1 MIHHNANAFNNL
13 DKHSGLSWDNAEF
26 LLRWILQNHHEYLQN
41 NHEKEKLKSM
51 PVEKT
56 IDLVMPDHIAHN
68 LTEPWF
74 LLTPKEWIVPKME
87 EIRVLIA
94 PELETSSIQGT
105 SQEKY
110 QKLGFFFL
118 RSFLRK
124 INSGVNQYK
133 LRDIYVGMMEWT
145 ILTEKIKMSEE
156 NIQSAVNTIKWITQ
170 LELNKDV
177 LANLYDKSKLMANGE
192 ENKTEICIFAL
203 LNTFTQ
209 VTLTHSCVFHQH
221 LCWVPCFSYVFYN
234 HFLSALSVGMELQKR
249 DDALNIIPY
258 ALSPPSSRPS
268 SSSTPVPTNRLR
280 APSKRG
286 NFPEHVR
293 KILDELFKQTDGQF
307 EPNELAVLADR
318 FKDHM
323 TLHQIRVYFKNMR
336 AKKKKRMECEQS
348 LNELLV

>member
-1 MIHHNANAFNNL
+1 M
-13 DKHSGLSWDNAEF
+13 S
-26 LLRWILQNHHEYLQN
+26 NHIVPN
-41 NHEKEKLKSM
+41 
-51 PVEKT
+51 
-56 IDLVMPDHIAHN
+56 DIAHN

-74 LLTPKEWIVPKME
+74 LLTPKEWIAPKME

-94 PELETSSIQGT
+94 PELEASSIQGT

-118 RSFLRK
+118 MSFLRK
-124 INSGVNQYK
+124 TNSGVNQFK
-133 LRDIYVGMMEWT
+133 LRDIYVGMMELT
-145 ILTEKIKMSEE
+145 ILNEKIRMSEE
-156 NIQSAVNTIKWITQ
+156 NIQSAVNTIKWITE

-192 ENKTEICIFAL
+192 ENKKEICIFAL

-209 VTLTHSCVFHQH
+209 VTLTYSCVFHQH
-221 LCWVPCFSYVFYN
+221 LCWVPCFSYVFYH
-234 HFLSALSVGMELQKR
+234 HFLTALSVGMEFQKR
-249 DDALNIIPY
+249 DDALDIIIPY
-258 ALSPPSSRPS
+258 ALSPPSSRTS
-268 SSSTPVPTNRLR
+268 SSSSPVSTTPVQTNRLR

-293 KILDELFKQTDGQF
+293 KILDELFKQTDGQL
-307 EPNELAVLADR
+307 EPSDLALLADR

-336 AKKKKRMECEQS
+336 AKKKKRMEIEQRH
-348 LNELLV
+348 NELMAQIQDMDFN